1 MRFSHCWTKAGALL
15 IALAVTGVIPA
26 SGSASG
32 SNTGPH
38 SSDIEVSKSA
48 VTAETVGAST
58 TITWKVVVTN
68 DGGRDLEEV
77 KLIDPGVV
85 FGTPVSSFDDH
96 CTAKPSV
103 GDKSDNDHNNVSTC
117 VDDPTVLQEHES
129 LSYTGTQSMAKV
141 CGWVK
146 NTVVVTAEDRISGR
160 VYGRQKPTLEARAT
174 AKIFV
179 ECADF
184 DVTKVAKESSY
195 NLGQTITW
203 IVTVKNTGNVALSNP
218 VLDDPGVTFGPP
230 TSSMPAG
237 SAKHAKSLRTAR
249 GVNKMPKSSS
259 RCEKKN
265 SSKSQRSVKDS
276 CKKDDDPDCDDD
288 DKGYSAKSGSKDDD
302 CAKDDGV
309 LNPGETLTFVGTQTA
324 NACGV
329 VTNTVTVKVV
339 SRPGKGHD
347 DDKAKDGDDKYTS
360 SKSKTG
366 ATKKIVVKRS
376 NKVVKNSK
384 YDDKYGDKPEDK
396 HGDKPKD
403 KPHAP
408 PMQAVELTKASA
420 PATTF
425 VLCDVV
431 VTKTANVEF
440 TRTFDW
446 TITKTVDSPTFNVA
460 PNGSATATYT
470 VTATK
475 SAATDGAYKVTGSI
489 TVKNPYP
496 TELPVAVTD
505 QLASQGPLCA
515 VAGPTTIPAN
525 GTASFSYAC
534 DLGNVPPANGARNT
548 ATAAFSANGVPMSAS
563 GSANVVVGQPT
574 TVVNDSVT
582 VTDALE
588 GGTPAGAETSLFGPV
603 TVTTSKT
610 YTRVL
615 TAPPAPLACVDYF
628 NVARLTLSGNVSK
641 TAGPVKVTV
650 CADSAVPAGVQVPPV
665 PGVTSPTVVP
675 IGIPV
680 GTPATGPDLRV
691 SKTGPGAAIAG
702 QLVTYR
708 IKVTN
713 RGSGEAL
720 NVVLRDVLPRSFSV
734 FSKARGASV
743 TKGAVRWSIGT
754 LAPGQSRTVS
764 ATFRIDRSATG
775 RRCNTAIATP
785 SNGAVATGRRCTRI
799 AAVAGVSRTPG
810 VTG

>member
-1 MRFSHCWTKAGALL
+1 MRFSHYRTKAGALL
-15 IALAVTGVIPA
+15 IALAVIGVIPA
-26 SGSASG
+26 IGSASG

-38 SSDIEVSKSA
+38 SSDIEVSKTA

-77 KLIDPGVV
+77 KLIDPGVD

-184 DVTKVAKESSY
+184 DVTKVAKERSY

-249 GVNKMPKSSS
+249 GVKKMPKSSS

-347 DDKAKDGDDKYTS
+347 GDKAKDGDDKYTS

-408 PMQAVELTKASA
+408 PMRAVELTKTSA
-420 PATTF
+420 PAKTF

-505 QLASQGPLCA
+505 QLASPGPLCA

-525 GTASFSYAC
+525 GAASFSYAC
-534 DLGNVPPANGARNT
+534 DLGNVPPANGAKNT
-548 ATAAFSANGVPMSAS
+548 ATAAFSVNGVPMSAS

-582 VTDALE
+582 VTDVFQDESSAQ
-588 GGTPAGAETSLFGPV
+588 GTSVSATKTTTYTRTLTGAPLPTCRAYLNVATIIGVNLIKDARV
-603 TVTTSKT
+603 TVT
-610 YTRVL
+610 V
-615 TAPPAPLACVDYF
+615 CE
-628 NVARLTLSGNVSK
+628 TL
-641 TAGPVKVTV
+641 
-650 CADSAVPAGVQVPPV
+650 PAGTTQQPPPTIN
-665 PGVTSPTVVP
+665 PGVVP
-675 IGIPV
+675 IGTPV
-680 GTPATGPDLRV
+680 AAPAPAPDLRV
-691 SKTGPGAAIAG
+691 SKTGPAAAIAG

-708 IKVTN
+708 INVTN
-713 RGSGEAL
+713 RGTGDAL
-720 NVVLRDVLPRSFSV
+720 DVVLRDVLPRSFSV
-734 FSKARGASV
+734 FRNARGASV
-743 TKGAVRWSIGT
+743 SKGAVRWSIGT

-799 AAVAGVSRTPG
+799 AAVAGVSRTPR